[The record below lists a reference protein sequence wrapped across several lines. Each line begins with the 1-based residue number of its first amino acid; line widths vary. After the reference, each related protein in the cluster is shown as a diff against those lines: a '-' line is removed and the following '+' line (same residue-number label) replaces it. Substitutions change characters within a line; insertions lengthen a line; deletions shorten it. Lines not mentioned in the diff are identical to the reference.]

1 MHKFFTSKELIN
13 ENIGKI
19 IGDDVKH
26 IMKVLRL
33 APGEEVILNN
43 CEGIEY
49 LAKIDRVNKQ
59 EVILDIIETIEGS
72 NESYIKITLYQGLP
86 KSQKMD
92 LIVQKGTELGIYEFK
107 PVITSRVDVKL
118 KGEFK
123 KLDRLNRISL
133 EAAKQSKRGV
143 VPKVLDPMN
152 FNDVLEEMDS
162 LDLMLVPYENAEG
175 FGIKTLIN
183 NLSKRGVVPKVLD
196 PMNFNDVLEE
206 MDSLDLM
213 LVPYENAEGFGI
225 KTLINNLKKENI
237 NLNDIKTVG
246 ILVGPEGGFEE
257 DEIIKLKDKGA
268 HIITL
273 GKRILRTETA
283 GFVAASLIQYELSDL
298 GGVI

>member
-13 ENIGKI
+13 ENVGKI

-33 APGEEVILNN
+33 TSGEEVILNN
-43 CEGIEY
+43 CEGTEY
-49 LAKIDRVNKQ
+49 LAKIDTVNKQ
-59 EVILDIIETIEGS
+59 EVILTIIETIEGS
-72 NESYIKITLYQGLP
+72 NESDINITLYQGLP

-133 EAAKQSKRGV
+133 EAAKQSKRSV
-143 VPKVLDPMN
+143 VPKVLEPIN
-152 FNDVLEEMDS
+152 FNDLLEEIGS
-162 LDLMLVPYENAEG
+162 LDLMLVPYENAEN
-175 FGIKTLIN
+175 FGIKTLI
-183 NLSKRGVVPKVLD
+183 S
-196 PMNFNDVLEE
+196 
-206 MDSLDLM
+206 S
-213 LVPYENAEGFGI
+213 
-225 KTLINNLKKENI
+225 LKKENI
-237 NLNDIKTVG
+237 DLNNIKTVG

-257 DEIIKLKDKGA
+257 EEIVKLKDKGA

-298 GGVI
+298 GGII

>member
-13 ENIGKI
+13 ENVGKI

-33 APGEEVILNN
+33 TSGEKVVLND
-43 CEGIEY
+43 CEGTEY
-49 LAKIDRVNKQ
+49 LAEIDNVNKQ
-59 EVILDIIETIEGS
+59 EVTLNIIEAIEGS
-72 NESYIKITLYQGLP
+72 NESDIRITIYQGLP

-92 LIVQKGTELGIYEFK
+92 LIVQKGTELGVYEFK

-118 KGEFK
+118 KGDFK

-133 EAAKQSKRGV
+133 EAAKQSKRTI
-143 VPKVLDPMN
+143 VPKVSEPMN
-152 FNDVLEEMDS
+152 FDEVLDEMTS

-175 FGIKTLIN
+175 FGIKSLIN
-183 NLSKRGVVPKVLD
+183 N
-196 PMNFNDVLEE
+196 M
-206 MDSLDLM
+206 
-213 LVPYENAEGFGI
+213 
-225 KTLINNLKKENI
+225 KKENI
-237 NLNDIKTVG
+237 NLNNIKTVG